1 LLRDTIGRVFT
12 DNYVSNVDT
21 FFAAVARRKSERLR
35 NSADVAS
42 IGFGN
47 VDYDEELLLRR
58 RARRG
63 RLRNARRMRSIRPAP
78 PTAPPAL
85 AARPNL
91 H

>member
-1 LLRDTIGRVFT
+1 MRDTIGRVFT

-21 FFAAVARRKSERLR
+21 FFAAAARRKSERLG
-35 NSADVAS
+35 NSADVAC

-63 RLRNARRMRSIRPAP
+63 RLRNARRMRSIRPAR